1 MKFGHKRM
9 GMMRNR
15 TEGGTQPVKFRS
27 ARDDAGLSDPRIGQ
41 LIQGRYR
48 LSSRLAA
55 GSTGRVYRAHDI
67 RDLTEVTVKLL
78 PGRFDAD
85 DRLIASIRAELSLT
99 RTLASTKP
107 ALAAVYDLQRLEDGG
122 ALVVMEPLDGTS
134 LADVIRE
141 EAPLPVDRALH
152 LALQIAEALETA
164 HNAAFV
170 HGALE
175 AEHVLIDSRG
185 AVKVTGFEVARLEA
199 RRGPRSSKITGRSL
213 FSAISK
219 QPAEEADCRGLGR
232 ILHDLLAS
240 VERPHVRVDGA
251 EPRRKLGR
259 HVPPTVRRLVVEMVA
274 ESPRRSGRDMS
285 GLANL
290 LWMVRDRVSGGPVAR
305 AWRRW
310 RRIGAFGAA
319 VAAAAVITALGIW
332 IMQPPFPSSR
342 PVAAPPEATATPP
355 PPEATAMPPTPPAAT
370 SSAAPSPA
378 VRLPEPLV
386 EPQRAPPPSTVE
398 APAARPARTQP
409 RVTVGSPR
417 IPEPSALLPAPPAA
431 SVAAQPAPPAGESA
445 APRREPQEP
454 DPSAVIDWLVN
465 EYRSQRH

>member
-1 MKFGHKRM
+1 
-9 GMMRNR
+9 MRNR
-15 TEGGTQPVKFRS
+15 TEGGTHPVKLS
-27 ARDDAGLSDPRIGQ
+27 AARDDAGLSDPLIGQ
-41 LIQGRYR
+41 LIEGRYR

-55 GSTGRVYRAHDI
+55 GSTGRVYWAHDD

-78 PGRFDAD
+78 PTRFDAD
-85 DRLIASIRAELSLT
+85 DRLIASIRAKLSVT

-107 ALAAVYDLQRLEDGG
+107 ALAAVYDLQRLEGGG

-164 HNAAFV
+164 HNAGFV

-175 AEHVLIDSRG
+175 AEHVLIDSQD

-199 RRGPRSSKITGRSL
+199 ARRGPRSSEMTRRL
-213 FSAISK
+213 LLAALPE

-240 VERPHVRVDGA
+240 VERPDVRVEGA
-251 EPRRKLGR
+251 EPRRKFGR
-259 HVPPTVRRLVVEMVA
+259 HVPPTVRRLVVEVVA
-274 ESPRRSGRDMS
+274 GRPERDMS

-290 LWMVRDRVSGGPVAR
+290 LWMTLARVSGGPVSR

-310 RRIGAFGAA
+310 RGVGAFGAGVVA
-319 VAAAAVITALGIW
+319 VAVITALGIRM
-332 IMQPPFPSSR
+332 MQPSSPSSR
-342 PVAAPPEATATPP
+342 PAAAPPEVTATRPTPP
-355 PPEATAMPPTPPAAT
+355 PAT

-378 VRLPEPLV
+378 ARPPEPLV
-386 EPQRAPPPSTVE
+386 EPRLAPPPSTVD
-398 APAARPARTQP
+398 APAARPAPTRP
-409 RVTVGSPR
+409 RVTVSSPR
-417 IPEPSALLPAPPAA
+417 IPEPSALLPGPRAT
-431 SVAAQPAPPAGESA
+431 SVVAQPAPPAEESA
-445 APRREPQEP
+445 APRQEPQEP
-454 DPSAVIDWLVN
+454 DPSAVIDWLLN